1 MVEEEYL
8 VTAWDNVRKEAIVNF
23 REEKTNLGSLR
34 DSVLGKL
41 TRQDETDRGLD
52 LTRRDSRLLV
62 VGGKLGSLG
71 SNPLK
76 DV

>member
-1 MVEEEYL
+1 M
-8 VTAWDNVRKEAIVNF
+8 TAWDNVRKEAIVNF